1 MPHSAG
7 VPASV
12 SNVLREVNELAQ
24 DRVHGASAL
33 GCRAIEIMADAVK
46 ASDAESIDA
55 LFAHLL
61 IVATKLRG
69 AQLGMATIRNLVG
82 RFLYHAESKR
92 KEFTS
97 LDDFRRSLI
106 LAADGILA
114 QVRQSVECVARNAS
128 GILTPHGTILTHS
141 YSSTVLRTLEIAI
154 GAGSPPRVYVTE
166 SIPGSEGITL
176 ARDLA
181 QLGLDATIVPDSEI
195 ARYISQV
202 DAILV
207 GADSVLK
214 DGSIINKV
222 GTKQIAELARR
233 VHVPFHVACE
243 TAKFSIADFLGEVVS
258 FDSELFDVTPGELIW
273 MIITENGVMKPHE
286 VERQMEDMLG
296 ELYL

>member
-1 MPHSAG
+1 
-7 VPASV
+7 
-12 SNVLREVNELAQ
+12 
-24 DRVHGASAL
+24 
-33 GCRAIEIMADAVK
+33 MADALR

-69 AQLGMATIRNLVG
+69 AQLGMATVRNLVG
-82 RFLYHAESKR
+82 RFLYQAESKR

-114 QVRQSVECVARNAS
+114 QGRQSVELVARNAS
-128 GILTPHGTILTHS
+128 TIITPYSTILTHS
-141 YSSTVLRTLEIAI
+141 YSSTVFRALEMTIRD
-154 GAGSPPRVYVTE
+154 GRRPRVFVTE
-166 SIPGSEGITL
+166 SIPGSEGIRL

-181 QLGLDATIVPDSEI
+181 ESGLDATIIPDYEI
-195 ARYISQV
+195 ARHISQV
-202 DAILV
+202 EAILV

-222 GTKQIAELARR
+222 GTRQLAELARNA
-233 VHVPFHVACE
+233 HVPFHVACE
-243 TAKFSIADFLGEVVS
+243 RAKFSIADFLGEAVS
-258 FDSELFDVTPGELIW
+258 FNSELFDVTPGDMIS

-286 VERQMEDMLG
+286 VERKMEGMLG